1 VEDRYRYLRLDAR
14 VDKVRDGARVIRER
28 LVVAHAVLEARRRG

>member
-14 VDKVRDGARVIRER
+14 VDKVRGGAQVVRER
-28 LVVAHAVLEARRRG
+28 LVGAHAVLETGAAR